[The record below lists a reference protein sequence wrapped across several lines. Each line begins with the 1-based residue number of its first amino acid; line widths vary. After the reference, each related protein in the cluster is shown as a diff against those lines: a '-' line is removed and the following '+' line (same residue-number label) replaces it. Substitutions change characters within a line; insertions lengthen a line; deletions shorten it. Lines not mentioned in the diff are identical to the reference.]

1 MDIVKMVDEL
11 LELEEKLDHFF
22 LTSYERRKFQN
33 EVMDRIISA
42 DRKTEPSDLKNLH
55 SCMTCKHKDKADN
68 DFPCVRC
75 FYDDTMYEP
84 QTDYSNYERAIEQI
98 QYDMLYEST
107 YNAEDGSM

>member
-1 MDIVKMVDEL
+1 MTKEDAIKTLKEL
-11 LELEEKLDHFF
+11 RRETNDPWYEEVYSMAIDALE
-22 LTSYERRKFQN
+22 
-33 EVMDRIISA
+33 A

-55 SCMTCKHKDKADN
+55 SCMTCKHRDKADN
-68 DFPCVRC
+68 DFPCIRC

-98 QYDMLYEST
+98 QHDMLYEPT

>member
-1 MDIVKMVDEL
+1 MTKEDAIKTLKEL
-11 LELEEKLDHFF
+11 WRETNDPWYEDVYYMAINALE
-22 LTSYERRKFQN
+22 
-33 EVMDRIISA
+33 A
-42 DRKTEPSDLKNLH
+42 DRKTESNSEVPH